1 MIDTKAWFPTK
12 RCTCSRCESLR
23 RQRADRQLARWFEIA
38 AAAEASRGEVRSF
51 EDVADLI
58 QSAIS

>member
-1 MIDTKAWFPTK
+1 MIDTKAWFKTEP
-12 RCTCSRCESLR
+12 CTCAGCETE
-23 RQRADRQLARWFEIA
+23 RQRRTERQIAHWFETA
-38 AAAEASRGEVRSF
+38 ASAREIRTF